1 MSFETYST
9 VAYEV
14 IEIDEVNRKFQIP
27 AFAKLDG
34 GEVGTSMIDKV
45 ENKIKTVIYTDGKV
59 SKIEESEPQ
68 EISEYY
74 FGKKPYEYDVN
85 ELIKK
90 RLYIEGASFIV
101 KVTVADEIMDY
112 ESKGSVGRGH
122 FYVMKSSEILVK
134 DRKDK
139 EAIKKAK
146 ETVKMVCKDTGTYSS
161 IWDAFLKRKVEVKTS
176 LEYETSQK
184 DIYQLKTRSR

>member
-14 IEIDEVNRKFQIP
+14 IEIDEVNRRFKMP
-27 AFAKLDG
+27 AFTKPEG
-34 GEVGTSMIDKV
+34 GDVVTSMIDKV

-59 SKIEESEPQ
+59 SKIEESEPE

-85 ELIKK
+85 ELITK

-101 KVTVADEIMDY
+101 KVTVADEVIDF
-112 ESKGSVGRGH
+112 ESKGKTGRGH